1 MSTLNPS
8 AIRVQAEPR
17 VLSARA
23 FEPEFYNISLMPGQT
38 LTDTGEI
45 SSQGE
50 LRGLQMSVKQRG
62 VRSSRKISRSVA
74 ELTT

>member
-1 MSTLNPS
+1 MNALNPS

-38 LTDTGEI
+38 LTDTGEL
-45 SSQGE
+45 S
-50 LRGLQMSVKQRG
+50 
-62 VRSSRKISRSVA
+62 
-74 ELTT
+74 

>member
-8 AIRVQAEPR
+8 AIATLAEPR

-38 LTDTGEI
+38 LTDSGKV
-45 SSQGE
+45 S
-50 LRGLQMSVKQRG
+50 
-62 VRSSRKISRSVA
+62 
-74 ELTT
+74 

>member
-38 LTDTGEI
+38 LTDIGEV
-45 SSQGE
+45 SSGE
-50 LRGLQMSVKQRG
+50 NCQRLNVGKLG
-62 VRSSRKISRSVA
+62 VRSFNEVPLLAA

>member
-8 AIRVQAEPR
+8 AFETQAEPR

-38 LTDTGEI
+38 LTDSGKV
-45 SSQGE
+45 S
-50 LRGLQMSVKQRG
+50 
-62 VRSSRKISRSVA
+62 
-74 ELTT
+74 

>member
-8 AIRVQAEPR
+8 AFDPQAEPR

-38 LTDTGEI
+38 RTDTDKG
-45 SSQGE
+45 
-50 LRGLQMSVKQRG
+50 G
-62 VRSSRKISRSVA
+62 VTEESRA
-74 ELTT
+74 L

>member
-38 LTDTGEI
+38 LTDTGEV
-45 SSQGE
+45 SSGE
-50 LRGLQMSVKQRG
+50 NCQRLNVGKLG
-62 VRSSRKISRSVA
+62 VRSFNEVPLLA
-74 ELTT
+74 ALTT